1 MADLAY
7 DAEAAK
13 ALTRLERDPK
23 RAALLRGVNAV
34 LDMLEADPGQAA
46 VRRHRFS
53 NGLWCVVVAGADEEW
68 AVLWELHPDEPG
80 TVVVQYLGPASFA

>member
-1 MADLAY
+1 VADLAY
-7 DAEAAK
+7 DADAAK
-13 ALTRLERDPK
+13 ALGRLERDPK
-23 RAALLRGVNAV
+23 RAAPLRAVSTV

-53 NGLWCVVVAGADEEW
+53 NGLRCVVIEGPDEDW
-68 AVLWELHPDEPG
+68 AVLWEPHPEETD